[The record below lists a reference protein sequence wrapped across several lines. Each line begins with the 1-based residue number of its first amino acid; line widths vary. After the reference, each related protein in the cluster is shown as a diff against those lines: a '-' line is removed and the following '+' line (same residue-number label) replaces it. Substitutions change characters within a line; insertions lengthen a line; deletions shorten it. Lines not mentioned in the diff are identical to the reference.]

1 MVDVIIAENFL
12 TSIGKMDDG
21 RNLNQNQL
29 DNLQSTIRRLTLELE
44 MQSEITN
51 MMLTAIRN
59 ERLDYLMM
67 LQERLDNVKKR
78 IDDLMDDVKNQ
89 MGGRSWRDTIP

>member
-1 MVDVIIAENFL
+1 
-12 TSIGKMDDG
+12 MDDG
-21 RNLNQNQL
+21 RNLNQNL
-29 DNLQSTIRRLTLELE
+29 HDNLKSTIRRLTLELE
-44 MQSEITN
+44 MQSEIAN

-59 ERLDYLMM
+59 KRLDYLMM

-89 MGGRSWRDTIP
+89 MGGRSWRDTNY